1 MSKIKMGCRHA
12 GVLGRHNNARDP
24 IMGISSMTGPI
35 KKTERRK
42 FAAFVTQQM
51 RMEGMVKCEMRQH
64 DKPKAAKKLS
74 ASMSKEAK
82 RAAVARH
89 NVAHDRIRPKQAQWL
104 RKQSPWMR

>member
-1 MSKIKMGCRHA
+1 MSKIKMGCQHA

-51 RMEGMVKCEMRQH
+51 AAEG
-64 DKPKAAKKLS
+64 
-74 ASMSKEAK
+74 AS
-82 RAAVARH
+82 RA
-89 NVAHDRIRPKQAQWL
+89 RPKHRDHIKGGIQNTDWISFA
-104 RKQSPWMR
+104 